1 MVTKLIEFT
10 VIFIIA
16 GSVGLMITY
25 FVVCAVETLQKLNN
39 KRR

>member
-1 MVTKLIEFT
+1 MLTKLIEFT

-25 FVVCAVETLQKLNN
+25 FVVCAVETFQKLNN
-39 KRR
+39 KKR